1 MKNRKILLI
10 TSLLV
15 WAILA
20 NSQSNKPETDP
31 GTLRAAIAKT
41 DITPEI
47 PVKLYGYASRKDY
60 SEGVHDPLS
69 ARVVAFENNGRR
81 VVLISSD
88 LGSYSRDVFPVIRKS
103 IMDKYKLG
111 ESEIFISAIH
121 SHSAPILSLDQ
132 ENGDPNNVKYTQT
145 LNQKL
150 LDLVGEALAGMK
162 PVRTAVGSGS
172 SPVGVNRRE
181 MRADGSIVL
190 GRNPYGPH
198 DKEVLVMK
206 IEDTDGNAMGALF
219 DYATH
224 ATSLG
229 PRNLRISGDVL
240 GISAQFAEKILGNG
254 MITPVFAGASA
265 DIDPWYRVLP
275 EFNTENGWIPEP
287 VMLGTLL
294 GQEVVHVYR
303 KIGAGSPGGA
313 VRSSYATLE
322 CPRKKRP
329 EQEATAAAQNQSP
342 TVPVNITAARIGDDI
357 AIIGFSVEMLTEV
370 GMAIKAG
377 SPCKHT
383 FIITHCN
390 GSSGYLPPKGL
401 YKEGG
406 YEVTTS
412 NFEIGSAE
420 MVVKK
425 ALTMLY
431 DLK

>member
-1 MKNRKILLI
+1 MKNSKILLI
-10 TSLLV
+10 TSLLI
-15 WAILA
+15 WAIMT
-20 NSQSNKPETDP
+20 NGQSKSPETVS
-31 GTLRAAIAKT
+31 GTLRAGIAKA

-69 ARVVAFENNGRR
+69 ARVVAFENNGKR

-88 LGSYSRDVFPVIRKS
+88 LGSYSRDVFPVFRKS
-103 IMDKYKLG
+103 IMDKYKLD

-121 SHSAPILSLDQ
+121 SHSSPILSLDQ
-132 ENGDPNNVKYTQT
+132 ENGDPNNVRYTRM

-206 IEDTDGNAMGALF
+206 IEDTGGNAMGALF

-229 PRNLRISGDVL
+229 ARNLQISGDVL
-240 GISAQFAEKILGNG
+240 GISAQFVEKILGNG
-254 MITPVFAGASA
+254 LISPVFAGASA

-294 GQEVVHVYR
+294 GQEVVHVYQ
-303 KIGAGSPGGA
+303 KLGPGSPGGA
-313 VRSSYATLE
+313 LRSSFATLE

-329 EQEATAAAQNQSP
+329 EQETTATSGDQSP
-342 TVPVNITAARIGDDI
+342 TVPVNITAARIGDDV
-357 AIIGFSVEMLTEV
+357 AIIGFNVEMLTEV

-420 MVVKK
+420 MVVRK